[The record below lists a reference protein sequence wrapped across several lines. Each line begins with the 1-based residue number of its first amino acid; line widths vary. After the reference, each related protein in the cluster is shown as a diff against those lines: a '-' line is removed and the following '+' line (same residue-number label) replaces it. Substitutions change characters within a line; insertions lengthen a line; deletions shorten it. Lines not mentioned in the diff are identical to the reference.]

1 MAKTAKKNLAL
12 KNSKRK
18 SGKKTRKQNY
28 KKNKTGKSKKPRK
41 ISGGSLIGTDLVTG
55 INTSNNN
62 DVFAFGTTGGSEYI
76 ANTVMGEPI
85 DSNLITASQNKMVP
99 MV

>member
-12 KNSKRK
+12 KISKRK

-28 KKNKTGKSKKPRK
+28 KKKKTGKSKKPRK

-85 DSNLITASQNKMVP
+85 DSNLITASHNKMVP

>member
-12 KNSKRK
+12 KKTKRK
-18 SGKKTRKQNY
+18 SIKRTRKQLH
-28 KKNKTGKSKKPRK
+28 KKRAVKSKKPRK
-41 ISGGSLIGTDLVTG
+41 MGGGSLIGTDLVTG
-55 INTSNNN
+55 TNTSNSN
-62 DVFAFGTTGGSEYI
+62 DVLAFGTTGGSEYI
-76 ANTVMGEPI
+76 ANTIMGERI

>member
-18 SGKKTRKQNY
+18 SGKKTHKQNY
-28 KKNKTGKSKKPRK
+28 KKKKTGKSKKPRK

>member
-12 KNSKRK
+12 KKSKRK
-18 SGKKTRKQNY
+18 SSKKTRKQSY
-28 KKNKTGKSKKPRK
+28 KKRSVKSKKSRK
-41 ISGGSLIGTDLVTG
+41 MAGGSLIGTDLVTG
-55 INTSNNN
+55 VNTSNNN

-76 ANTVMGEPI
+76 ASTIMGEPI
-85 DSNLITASQNKMVP
+85 ESNLITASQDKMVP

>member
-12 KNSKRK
+12 KNSKKK

-28 KKNKTGKSKKPRK
+28 KKKKTGKSKKPRK

>member
-12 KNSKRK
+12 KKSKRK
-18 SGKKTRKQNY
+18 SSKKTRKQSY
-28 KKNKTGKSKKPRK
+28 KKRSVKSKKSRK
-41 ISGGSLIGTDLVTG
+41 MAGGSLMGTDLVTG
-55 INTSNNN
+55 VNTSNNN

-76 ANTVMGEPI
+76 ASTIMGEPI
-85 DSNLITASQNKMVP
+85 ESNLITASQDKMVP